1 MRDIFEDLYGNEPLD
16 PMEAARRNMRPKLP
30 QRFYKAASAEPG
42 EEGWRVLLDGRPAR
56 TPARHLLA
64 APTRAIAEASA
75 AEWEAQRELID
86 PATMPLTRLAN
97 AIIDGIVPAPAP
109 VREDVAKYLASDL
122 LCYRADQPERL
133 VVRQTATWDPV
144 LAWAREAFG
153 ARFVLSQGVTY
164 VAQPPATL
172 AAAARE
178 IPSDP
183 WRLGA
188 VHTMTTLMG
197 SALLA
202 LAVLKGRLTGEEAW
216 RAAHVDED
224 WNMELWG
231 EDELAL
237 QRRAQRFA
245 EMQAAELVAL
255 SA

>member
-1 MRDIFEDLYGNEPLD
+1 MRDIFEDLYANEPLD

-30 QRFYKAASAEPG
+30 QRFYKAAGVEEG
-42 EEGWRVLLDGRPAR
+42 EEGFRVLLDGRPAR

-64 APTRAIAEASA
+64 APTRAVAEALA

-86 PATMPLTRLAN
+86 PAAMPLTRLAN
-97 AIIDGIVPAPAP
+97 AIIDGVVPAPEP
-109 VREDVAKYLASDL
+109 VRDDIAKYLGSDL
-122 LCYRADQPERL
+122 LCYRADQPDRL
-133 VVRQTATWDPV
+133 VARQSETWDPV
-144 LAWAREAFG
+144 LAWTRDAFG
-153 ARFVLSQGVTY
+153 ARFVLSQGITY
-164 VAQPPATL
+164 VAQPAATL
-172 AAAARE
+172 EAVTRA

-202 LAVLKGRLTGEEAW
+202 LAVLHGRLTGEEAW
-216 RAAHVDED
+216 RAAHLDED

-231 EDELAL
+231 ADELAL
-237 QRRAQRFA
+237 ERRAQRFA
-245 EMQAAELVAL
+245 EMRAAALVAL

>member
-30 QRFYKAASAEPG
+30 QRFYKAASVEEG
-42 EEGWRVLLDGRPAR
+42 EEGFRVLLDGRPAR
-56 TPARHLLA
+56 TPARKLLA
-64 APTRAIAEASA
+64 APSRAVAEAIA
-75 AEWEAQRELID
+75 AEWEAQGELID
-86 PATMPLTRLAN
+86 PAAMPLTRLAN
-97 AIIDGIVPAPAP
+97 AIIDGIVPAPQP
-109 VREDVAKYLASDL
+109 VRDDIAKYLGSDL

-133 VVRQTATWDPV
+133 VARQNATWDPV

-164 VAQPPATL
+164 VDQPPATL
-172 AAAARE
+172 TAAAQA
-178 IPSDP
+178 IPADP

-188 VHTMTTLMG
+188 VHAMTTLMG

-202 LAVLKGRLTGEEAW
+202 LAVVSGRLTGEEAW

-231 EDELAL
+231 ADELAL
-237 QRRAQRFA
+237 ERRAQRFA
-245 EMQAAELVAL
+245 EMQAAAL
-255 SA
+255 IAARA

>member
-30 QRFYKAASAEPG
+30 QRFYKAASVEQR
-42 EEGWRVLLDGRPAR
+42 EEGWSVLLDGRPAR
-56 TPARHLLA
+56 TPARKLLA
-64 APTRAIAEASA
+64 APSRTVAEAIA

-86 PATMPLTRLAN
+86 PAAMPLTRLAN
-97 AIIDGIVPAPAP
+97 AIIDGIVPASEP
-109 VREDVAKYLASDL
+109 VRDDIARYLGSDL
-122 LCYRADQPERL
+122 MCYRADQPERL
-133 VVRQTATWDPV
+133 VARQNATWDPV

-164 VAQPPATL
+164 VEQPPATL
-172 AAAARE
+172 AAATQAL
-178 IPSDP
+178 PADP

-188 VHTMTTLMG
+188 MHAMTTLMG

-202 LAVLKGRLTGEEAW
+202 LAVLKGRLSAEEAW
-216 RAAHVDED
+216 RAAHLDED

-231 EDELAL
+231 QDELAL
-237 QRRAQRFA
+237 ERRVQRFA
-245 EMQAAELVAL
+245 EMQAAALIAL

>member
-30 QRFYKAASAEPG
+30 QRFYKAASVDAG
-42 EEGWRVLLDGRPAR
+42 EAGWSVLLDGRPAR
-56 TPARHLLA
+56 TPARKLLA
-64 APTRAIAEASA
+64 APSRAVAEAIA

-86 PATMPLTRLAN
+86 PAAMPITRLAN
-97 AIIDGIVPAPAP
+97 AIIDGIVPAPQP
-109 VREDVAKYLASDL
+109 VRDDIAKYLGSDL

-133 VVRQTATWDPV
+133 VARQNATWDPV

-153 ARFVLSQGVTY
+153 ARFVLIQGVTY
-164 VAQPPATL
+164 VDQPPATL
-172 AAAARE
+172 TAAAQA
-178 IPSDP
+178 IPADP

-188 VHTMTTLMG
+188 VHAMTTLMG

-202 LAVLKGRLTGEEAW
+202 LAVLSGRLTGEEAW
-216 RAAHVDED
+216 RAAHLDED

-231 EDELAL
+231 ADELAL
-237 QRRAQRFA
+237 ERRAQRFA
-245 EMQAAELVAL
+245 EMQAAALVAQ